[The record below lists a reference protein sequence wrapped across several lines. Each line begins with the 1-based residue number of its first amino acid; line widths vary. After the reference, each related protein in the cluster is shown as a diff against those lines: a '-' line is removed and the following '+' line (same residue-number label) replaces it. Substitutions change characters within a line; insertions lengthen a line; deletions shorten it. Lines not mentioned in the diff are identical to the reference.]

1 MKNLKNCG
9 LTIFDI
15 DETLFHTKANV
26 QVCKDGKITCVL
38 DNQKYN
44 SYKLKK
50 GESFDYTQ
58 FKSAKFFKDTSTPIT
73 KVIKRAKQII
83 HFAAQKGSKVIIVTA
98 RQDLDDKRLF
108 KETFKAQG
116 IDIKKVYVERAGN
129 IGKETASENKVEV
142 FKRYLD
148 TNRYVRIRLFDDDLN
163 NLKSFLSLKSEYPQ
177 VSFKGYQ
184 VLNSGNMIQIQT
196 DY

>member
-1 MKNLKNCG
+1 MKSLKNCG

-15 DETLFHTKANV
+15 DETLFHAKANV

-73 KVIKRAKQII
+73 KVIKRAKKII
-83 HFAAQKGSKVIIVTA
+83 RFAAQKDQK
-98 RQDLDDKRLF
+98 
-108 KETFKAQG
+108 
-116 IDIKKVYVERAGN
+116 
-129 IGKETASENKVEV
+129 
-142 FKRYLD
+142 
-148 TNRYVRIRLFDDDLN
+148 
-163 NLKSFLSLKSEYPQ
+163 LSLLLPDKTWMTKDFSKKLLRLKE
-177 VSFKGYQ
+177 
-184 VLNSGNMIQIQT
+184 
-196 DY
+196 

>member
-1 MKNLKNCG
+1 MKSLKNCG

-73 KVIKRAKQII
+73 KVIKRAKKII
-83 HFAAQKGSKVIIVTA
+83 RFAAQKGSKVIIVTA

-116 IDIKKVYVERAGN
+116 IDIKKV
-129 IGKETASENKVEV
+129 
-142 FKRYLD
+142 
-148 TNRYVRIRLFDDDLN
+148 
-163 NLKSFLSLKSEYPQ
+163 
-177 VSFKGYQ
+177 
-184 VLNSGNMIQIQT
+184 
-196 DY
+196 